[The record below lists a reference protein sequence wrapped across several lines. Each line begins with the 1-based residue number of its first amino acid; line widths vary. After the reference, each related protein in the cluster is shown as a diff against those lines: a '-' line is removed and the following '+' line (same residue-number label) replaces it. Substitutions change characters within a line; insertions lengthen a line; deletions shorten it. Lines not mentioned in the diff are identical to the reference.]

1 MTDAR
6 QDDALFL
13 QLVVLFQQSAW
24 QALGK
29 VQSPETGKTE
39 VQLPLARHAIDML
52 AMLRAKTGGNLSR
65 EEQALL
71 DNALTQL
78 RLNYVETAA
87 DEEKRAAAEKTPAE
101 TPAGET
107 PGREP
112 PDEETPA
119 QETPKEDTPGD

>member
-1 MTDAR
+1 MTDAQ

-29 VQSPETGKTE
+29 VQSPESGKTE

-52 AMLRAKTGGNLSR
+52 AMLRAKTDGNLSR

-87 DEEKRAAAEKTPAE
+87 DEEKKAADQKAPAPETPAE
-101 TPAGET
+101 ESPAEDAQEDDT
-107 PGREP
+107 
-112 PDEETPA
+112 PDE
-119 QETPKEDTPGD
+119 